1 MGFTAPK
8 PSEGGNF
15 APTPAGNFIGRCFG
29 LIDLGT
35 QTNETGDF
43 VGKSNHK
50 IKVEFELFGEDG
62 EGNPMTIDVDG
73 KAMPMVISKDYT
85 LSMHEKSTL
94 RKELGSWR
102 GKAFL
107 DDDEAVAFDITKLVG
122 AYAMVNIAHKTN
134 AKGKTYANIA
144 NLSPLPSALKNAKPA
159 AVHQNRI
166 FNLDEPDMDM
176 FDTFYEYLQ
185 ETIRKAP
192 EWKNKS
198 GKVDEFS
205 SSGPFDGDEA
215 LVFGEA

>member
-15 APTPAGNFIGRCFG
+15 EPTPAGNFIGRCFG

-35 QTNETGDF
+35 QTNETGEF
-43 VGKSNHK
+43 IGKSNHK
-50 IKVEFELFGEDG
+50 IKIEFELFGEDG
-62 EGNPMTIDVDG
+62 EGNPMTIEVDG
-73 KAMPMVISKDYT
+73 RVMPLVISKDYT

-159 AVHQNRI
+159 PVHTNRI
-166 FNLDEPDMDM
+166 FNLDAPDMSL
-176 FDTFYEYLQ
+176 FDKFYEYLQ
-185 ETIRKAP
+185 ETIRKSP
-192 EWKNKS
+192 EWKAIGNK
-198 GKVDEFS
+198 VTNDEFT
-205 SSGPFDGDEA
+205 GDEGM
-215 LVFGEA
+215 VFGEA

>member
-8 PSEGGNF
+8 PAEGGNF
-15 APTPAGNFIGRCFG
+15 TPTPAGNFIGRCFG

-35 QTNETGDF
+35 QTNETGEF
-43 VGKSNHK
+43 AGKSNHK
-50 IKVEFELFGEDG
+50 IKIEFELFGEDS

-73 KAMPMVISKDYT
+73 KTMPMVISKEYT

-134 AKGKTYANIA
+134 TAKGKTYANIA

-159 AVHQNRI
+159 AVHANRI
-166 FNLDEPDMDM
+166 FNLDAPDLAM

-185 ETIRKAP
+185 ETIRKSP
-192 EWKNKS
+192 EWKNKVVNHDDFTS
-198 GKVDEFS
+198 DE
-205 SSGPFDGDEA
+205 DM
-215 LVFGEA
+215 VFGEA